1 MSAPTTLVSAVPVP
15 FEANGDLDVKGQETL
30 LRHLKD
36 AGIGGVFIAGTTGEF
51 TALDDDERAI
61 VLSAALEVYG
71 ADAVYVH
78 VGAAAARQAERLTA
92 QAITLGA
99 RRLAAITPFYLPAG
113 PAALIDYYR
122 RLDAVAGNA
131 RIYVY
136 LFAARTGSVVTPDQL
151 AELAT
156 IPSVAGAKISG
167 EANSAVLQY
176 VRAVPDDFEVYS
188 GNDIEFGNFV
198 RAGGTGA
205 VSGVSSV
212 FPRPFLDLANALRR
226 SDDQAATVAQ
236 EHIKQAVDA
245 ANGADIALIKAGLSL
260 QGLPAGPTRVALD
273 QPTPAQL
280 ETLRTAIQEL
290 T

>member
-1 MSAPTTLVSAVPVP
+1 MNAPAALLSATPVP
-15 FEANGDLDVKGQETL
+15 FETNGDLDEKGQETL

-36 AGIGGVFIAGTTGEF
+36 VGIPGVFVSGTTGEF
-51 TALDDDERAI
+51 TALDDDERAV
-61 VLSAALEVYG
+61 VLRAALTVYG
-71 ADAVYVH
+71 TDAVYAH
-78 VGAAAARQAERLTA
+78 VGAAAARQAERLTV
-92 QAITLGA
+92 QAVAAGA
-99 RRLAAITPFYLPAG
+99 RKLAAITPYYLPAG

-122 RLDAVAGNA
+122 RLDAVAGDA

-136 LFAARTGSVVTPDQL
+136 LFAARTGLTVSPQQL

-167 EANSAVLQY
+167 ESTSVVLQY
-176 VRAVPDDFEVYS
+176 VQAVPEDFEVYS
-188 GNDIEFGNFV
+188 GNDVEFGDFV
-198 RAGGTGA
+198 RGGGTGA

-212 FPRPFLDLANALRR
+212 FPRPFLELADALRR
-226 SDDQAATVAQ
+226 GDTQAAGVAQ
-236 EHIKQAVDA
+236 ARIARAVDA
-245 ANGADIALIKAGLSL
+245 VGGADIALLKAALSL

-280 ETLRTAIQEL
+280 EALRTAVHDL